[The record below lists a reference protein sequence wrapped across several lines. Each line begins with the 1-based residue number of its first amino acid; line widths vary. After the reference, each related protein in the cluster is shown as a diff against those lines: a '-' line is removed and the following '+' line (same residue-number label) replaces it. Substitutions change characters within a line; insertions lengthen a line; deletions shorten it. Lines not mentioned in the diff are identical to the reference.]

1 MAKVSKRF
9 KAVLSSVDKDKF
21 YSIEEAVALAK
32 KNATAK
38 FDESL
43 EIHVKLGVDPRHADQ
58 QVRSTIVL
66 PAGTGKTKKVCV
78 LALGDKQAE
87 AKEAGAD
94 IVGGED
100 LVAEIAKGFLDFDA
114 VLATPDIM
122 KAAGRLGKVLGPRN
136 LMPSA
141 KTGSVT
147 FDIANAVKEVKAG
160 KVEFRVDKSAIIHNA
175 IGKASFSEDKLV
187 ANVKAILRAIVKA
200 RPTTIK
206 GTYIKGISLTTT
218 MGAGIAL
225 DTALAQKAIAESAE

>member
-1 MAKVSKRF
+1 MAKVSKRY
-9 KAVLSSVDKDKF
+9 KAVLSSVDKDKL

-100 LVAEIAKGFLDFDA
+100 LVGEIAKGFLDFDA
-114 VLATPDIM
+114 VIATPDIM

-175 IGKASFSEDKLV
+175 IGKASFTPDKLV

-225 DTALAQKAIAESAE
+225 DTALAQKAITEAAE